1 VKKSIIIGAIAVLV
15 VVGGGVATFAALNRD
30 GASNNENSVSLN
42 SESNKATIQQASIED
57 LLTQNASLKC
67 TYSVTEEN
75 GLNTGTAYFSGNKNM
90 YGEFVSPV
98 NGKDMLAY
106 IIRNGDTQ
114 YVWTKDSTDG
124 FKIDVSAS
132 NKETQQRTSQE
143 IDPEKKYEFS
153 CVNWNKDESL
163 FTPPASVT
171 FTDISEQSR
180 QIQEAMDA
188 AAQE

>member
-1 VKKSIIIGAIAVLV
+1 MKKNIIIGAIAVLV
-15 VVGGGVATFAALNRD
+15 VVGSGVATFAALSRD

-42 SESNKATIQQASIED
+42 SESNGATIQQASIED
-57 LLTQNASLKC
+57 LLTRNASLKC

>member
-1 VKKSIIIGAIAVLV
+1 MKKSIIIGAIAVLV

-124 FKIDVSAS
+124 FKINVSTS

-153 CVNWNKDESL
+153 CVNWQKDESL

-180 QIQEAMDA
+180 QIQEAMNSA
-188 AAQE
+188 AE